1 MRFATLATACVA
13 ALTSVNAQAIDQA
26 YIGVSPSL
34 FSSLLPSI
42 EVSRWSSK
50 VEVSIV
56 MGIAADRIEFLYVCA
71 SRFRTF
77 PLIRASRRP
86 LDVLSI
92 SISIFRDTRTSNLS
106 ISIPLHTTTTPKHK
120 PIKFKCQSHRPRSTL
135 SPAIRLDSTLA
146 FTRFHSRLLLEQQ
159 VIAALTAANL
169 TSLADA
175 AQSVANTTEGAALL
189 GQLQGS
195 NKTLLGTSMSRHL

>member
-1 MRFATLATACVA
+1 
-13 ALTSVNAQAIDQA
+13 
-26 YIGVSPSL
+26 
-34 FSSLLPSI
+34 
-42 EVSRWSSK
+42 
-50 VEVSIV
+50 VEVSV
-56 MGIAADRIEFLYVCA
+56 VWGIAADRVEFLYVCA

-92 SISIFRDTRTSNLS
+92 SISIPRDTRTSNLS
-106 ISIPLHTTTTPKHK
+106 ISISLQQRRQNINPTNANANHTHPRLHSK
-120 PIKFKCQSHRPRSTL
+120 STL
-135 SPAIRLDSTLA
+135 SFTFAFNPAG
-146 FTRFHSRLLLEQQ
+146 LEQQ

-169 TSLADA
+169 TSLAGA

-195 NKTLLGTSMSRHL
+195 NKTLLGTSMSRHRQTSKAMV